1 MLFSETLV
9 VFSTGVEFC
18 IKPKMLEIYQQTFK
32 EPINFSGIGL
42 HTGKIANVKIFPGEE
57 NQGIIFKRVD
67 LKDNNLIKA
76 NFNNVTSAR
85 LCTTLENKTGAKVS
99 TVEHL
104 LASLYI
110 MGIDNALIEIDNIE
124 VPIMDGSAKEFLKI
138 FKKKEIKKLNAK
150 RKYLKI
156 LDIVKLVDGKRKIS
170 IEPNESAFEVD
181 FQLNYKNRVIG
192 NQKNCVNFQYDDLTD
207 IYESRTFCL
216 FEDIEK
222 IKKLGLAQGGS
233 LENAV
238 VVNENK
244 VLNNGG
250 LRNKKEFVNHKILD
264 LAGDFLLSGY
274 RVLGKVSC
282 FQGGH
287 ELSNNFLRK
296 LFNEKKSYKIFEYKN
311 IFISKKINLN
321 QSAKIAVNA

>member
-1 MLFSETLV
+1 
-9 VFSTGVEFC
+9 
-18 IKPKMLEIYQQTFK
+18 MLEIFQQTLS
-32 EPINFSGIGL
+32 EPVSFSGNGL
-42 HTGKIANVKIFPGEE
+42 HTGKIANVKIYPGEE

-67 LKDNNLIKA
+67 LKNNNLIKA
-76 NFNNVTSAR
+76 NFNNVTSAK
-85 LCTTLENKTGAKVS
+85 LCTTLQNKTGVKVL

-110 MGIDNALIEIDNIE
+110 MGIDNALIEIDNDE

-138 FKKKEIKKLNAK
+138 IRKKEIKKLNAK

-156 LDIVKLVDGKRKIS
+156 LDVVKLVDEKRTIS
-170 IEPNESAFEVD
+170 IEPNENTFEVD
-181 FQLNYKNRVIG
+181 FQLNYKNRIIG
-192 NQKNCVNFQYDDLTD
+192 NQKNCVNFQHDDLTE
-207 IYESRTFCL
+207 ISESRTFCL

-222 IKKLGLAQGGS
+222 IKKIGLARGGS
-233 LENAV
+233 LENAI
-238 VVNENK
+238 VVNDNK
-244 VLNNGG
+244 VLNHGG

-264 LAGDFLLSGY
+264 LAGDFSLSGY

-296 LFNEKKSYKIFEYKN
+296 LFNEKKSYKIFQYKD

-321 QSAKIAVNA
+321 QSTKIAVSA